1 MIESAMDNQALVKR
15 SLLTAGVMVGSCVLF
30 VGTLTL
36 MAVTIVG
43 HAVSPPGGDGASAT
57 VPDNTAPARAKVG
70 GSIPAAAGASKPA
83 K

>member
-36 MAVTIVG
+36 MAVAIVS
-43 HAVSPPGGDGASAT
+43 HAVSPPGSDGAATSA
-57 VPDNTAPARAKVG
+57 PESAATARPKIG
-70 GSIPAAAGASKPA
+70 TSIPAAAGASKPA